1 MKPKV
6 GVNSIKKKKMYKLP
20 ISRIRDETSLQS
32 LQTLKRIIK
41 DMLLKLYANK
51 FNNLTEMSK
60 VP

>member
-1 MKPKV
+1 
-6 GVNSIKKKKMYKLP
+6 MYKLP